1 MGLIMIKLK
10 KILKEGYVWDRKFGE
25 PLPTLNSILKK
36 ANEDHSGCTEDVCT
50 CEDVNERKVKMT
62 KHGTI
67 HVSEV
72 PSYQKDH
79 YPTQKHWDYYQ
90 SLPKGKKH
98 LYYKKY
104 PDILAK
110 TSKQT
115 DDFIAQQ
122 KKELGLESV
131 NEGPDDKRE
140 ARRVLSKI
148 AKTEQKFRKE
158 MFKLEQVFLQD
169 PRTENKKAA
178 RDLKKSYKDGVTAY
192 MRDAVQMI
200 KRMK

>member
-25 PLPTLNSILKK
+25 PLPTLNSILDK

-50 CEDVNERKVKMT
+50 CED
-62 KHGTI
+62 
-67 HVSEV
+67 
-72 PSYQKDH
+72 
-79 YPTQKHWDYYQ
+79 
-90 SLPKGKKH
+90 
-98 LYYKKY
+98 
-104 PDILAK
+104 
-110 TSKQT
+110 
-115 DDFIAQQ
+115 
-122 KKELGLESV
+122 V

-158 MFKLEQVFLQD
+158 MFELEQVFLQD

-178 RDLKKSYKDGVTAY
+178 RDLKKSYKDGVTEY